1 MHSLAKELLCRGHQI
16 TVATSMPRQ
25 NGDEPLAIKKSLYGK
40 IKVIAFNINPYCV
53 NAKERHI
60 GSGPMRRRVLRDI
73 LTECGPDFVHINDMD
88 PAITSL
94 CNKMN
99 IPNVVTARAAAMVC
113 PSAALMRMDST
124 VCEKTMSPRDC
135 ISCYL
140 SPYPWYTGGL
150 MARMPGFL
158 YRLYGRGLN
167 KRKHL
172 SYSERGLLSP
182 WLVEQDILEKR
193 SVLNLARCIV
203 APSLFMR
210 DLLAR
215 NGCDQRKIVMIPHGI
230 DPIERSP
237 IRDPGKR
244 PIRFAYI
251 GRIGP
256 KKGLHILLESAR
268 LLPYDSACEIHIFGA
283 AANAG
288 DEKYR
293 KEILSAC
300 KGRSAIITHGF
311 IPHDMLH
318 KALAMIDV
326 LVVPSLIPE
335 AFGVV
340 VQEAFSA
347 GRPVIVANSGGLAER
362 VRDGIDG
369 FVVERNNPGALS
381 RILQKIIA
389 DPGLIQEMSENLPYV
404 KTTAEFVDEMEAVY
418 RHITDRYGKSSS

>member
-1 MHSLAKELLCRGHQI
+1 
-16 TVATSMPRQ
+16 MPRQ
-25 NGDEPLAIKKSLYGK
+25 NDDGSFTIKRFLYGK
-40 IKVIAFNINPYCV
+40 IKVIAFNINPYCID
-53 NAKERHI
+53 AKERHI
-60 GSGPMRRRVLRDI
+60 GSGPVRQRVLRDI
-73 LTECGPDFVHINDMD
+73 LTECGADLIHINDMD

-99 IPNVVTARAAAMVC
+99 IPNVVTAHASAMVC
-113 PSAALMRMDST
+113 PSAALMKMDST

-150 MARMPGFL
+150 IARMPGFL
-158 YRLYGRGLN
+158 YRLCGRSLN

-172 SYSERGLLSP
+172 SYLERGLLSP
-182 WLVEQDILEKR
+182 WLVEQYILEKR
-193 SVLNLARCIV
+193 SVLNLAQRIV

-215 NGCDQRKIVMIPHGI
+215 NGCDHRKIVMIPHGI
-230 DPIERSP
+230 DPIEKSP

-256 KKGLHILLESAR
+256 RKGLHILLESAR
-268 LLPYDSACEIHIFGA
+268 LLPDDSACEIHIFGA
-283 AANAG
+283 AANVR

-293 KEILSAC
+293 KEILSNY
-300 KGRSAIITHGF
+300 KGRSTIITHGL

-318 KALAMIDV
+318 KAFAMIDV

-335 AFGVV
+335 AFGLV

-347 GRPVIVANSGGLAER
+347 GRPVIIANSGGLAER

-369 FVVERNNPGALS
+369 FVVERNNPAVLS
-381 RILQKIIA
+381 RTLQKIIA
-389 DPGLIQEMSENLPYV
+389 NPGLIQEMSKSLPYV
-404 KTTAEFVDEMEAVY
+404 KTTAEFVDEMEALY
-418 RHITDRYGKSSS
+418 RHIIDRYGNSNN